1 MIGWPKLFSGY
12 LFSAALLVLPIQ
24 TFAAADD
31 CAQCD
36 KKLELTDAQ
45 WQCFR
50 KQLPAL
56 TARKTKFVFFS
67 VDGPQCSAAASERV
81 RSADTRMPPSRANA
95 PRVFRMTNGQLACLS
110 GKVDRI
116 TPRSSRYIVDLTTLC
131 PTAAR

>member
-1 MIGWPKLFSGY
+1 MGWPKIVSGP
-12 LFSAALLVLPIQ
+12 LVLAALLVSPID
-24 TFAAADD
+24 ARAVADD

-67 VDGPQCSAAASERV
+67 VDGPQCAAVVSERV

-95 PRVFRMTNGQLACLS
+95 PRVFRLTNGQLACLS

-131 PTAAR
+131 PSVAR

>member
-1 MIGWPKLFSGY
+1 MRWPQIVFGPFFLS
-12 LFSAALLVLPIQ
+12 ALLFLPIQ
-24 TFAAADD
+24 TRAAVDD

-56 TARKTKFVFFS
+56 AARKTKFVFFS
-67 VDGPQCSAAASERV
+67 VDGPQCAATASERV

-95 PRVFRMTNGQLACLS
+95 PRVFRLTNVQLACLS

-116 TPRSSRYIVDLTTLC
+116 APRSSRYIVDLTALC
-131 PTAAR
+131 PSAAR